1 MLHECNLNCHT
12 IDPTKMSDL
21 GIEDGGKWMPFIF
34 DMDMIE
40 AAKLTS
46 DEEDMSTY
54 GCTTVFTKHGEA
66 YIIDTPYKEFF
77 SLLKTYYDDVDGSSS
92 DDDLNL

>member
-12 IDPTKMSDL
+12 MDPTKMSDL

-46 DEEDMSTY
+46 DEEDQSTY

-66 YIIDTPYKEFF
+66 YIIDTPYLKFF
-77 SLLKTYYDDVDGSSS
+77 KILKDYYENDGGSID

>member
-1 MLHECNLNCHT
+1 
-12 IDPTKMSDL
+12 MSDL
-21 GIEDGGKWMPFIF
+21 GLEDGGKWMPFIF

-77 SLLKTYYDDVDGSSS
+77 KLLKELYK
-92 DDDLNL
+92 DDDDINSENEDLDL

>member
-21 GIEDGGKWMPFIF
+21 GLEDGGKWMPFIF
-34 DMDMIE
+34 DMDMVE

-54 GCTTVFTKHGEA
+54 GCTTIFTKHGEA

-77 SLLKTYYDDVDGSSS
+77 SLLKSYYDDIDGLNS

>member
-1 MLHECNLNCHT
+1 
-12 IDPTKMSDL
+12 MSDL

-77 SLLKTYYDDVDGSSS
+77 SLLKTYYDDVDGPSS

>member
-12 IDPTKMSDL
+12 MDPSKMSDL
-21 GIEDGGKWMPFIF
+21 GIEDNGKWMPFIF

-46 DEEDMSTY
+46 DEEDQSTY

-77 SLLKTYYDDVDGSSS
+77 SLFKSYYDDATDSNP
-92 DDDLNL
+92 DDLNL